1 MFTKLRS
8 INKISIA
15 ILAASL
21 ILQFYSLIRRYPD
34 EPKCGRLVEPFNPFN
49 VLINCDSAVFMK
61 DADNPERLFDGTSDY
76 QDRPASAL
84 INSLLTRLLRLVNF
98 PEKIFPVTGIS
109 GETYNYSST
118 VYIIFILLN
127 AVVFSASVVLIV
139 RAFSDPGSA
148 NRQNQTNVASFL
160 LLAVSV
166 LAANELTKTFFWTP
180 HSQMF
185 NILQPALAIYL
196 IMSLHTIN
204 TTKRFFKFS
213 FLLLL
218 LTFFYPSI
226 ALLAVLLL
234 FAPFRSI
241 YIRFAIVLITF
252 LTYASYPF
260 LLDFFGGEYRSNAI
274 QKFREFIWV
283 WDSIKL
289 GNLDEALLQN
299 GRLFLATF
307 PTIPTLFMIFTLILI
322 FIFNPKLI
330 QVNFKRTLLSP
341 TSFFIATYASYLF
354 FIGFY
359 SRRLTLG
366 FVIFL
371 ELLLILYLFRNMPL
385 RLERYA
391 PWFSGITL
399 IFISASWFFSSGPL
413 V

>member
-84 INSLLTRLLRLVNF
+84 INSVLTSLLRLVNF
-98 PEKIFPVTGIS
+98 PEKIFPVKGIS

-127 AVVFSASVVLIV
+127 AVVFSASVTLIV
-139 RAFSDPGSA
+139 IGFSDSGLVK
-148 NRQNQTNVASFL
+148 RQNQTNVASFL
-160 LLAVSV
+160 FLAVSV
-166 LAANELTKTFFWTP
+166 LSANELTKTFFWTP

-185 NILQPALAIYL
+185 NILQPALAVYL

-204 TTKRFFKFS
+204 TTRRFLKFS
-213 FLLLL
+213 FILLL

-234 FAPFRSI
+234 FAPFRNF
-241 YIRFAIVLITF
+241 YIRVAIVSITF
-252 LTYASYPF
+252 LAYAIYPF
-260 LLDFFGGEYRSNAI
+260 LLHFFGGEYRSNHI

-283 WDSIKL
+283 WDSIQL
-289 GNLDEALLQN
+289 GNLDEALLEN

-307 PTIPTLFMIFTLILI
+307 PTIPTLLMILTSILVFSLNSKPI
-322 FIFNPKLI
+322 LL
-330 QVNFKRTLLSP
+330 NFKRKLLSP
-341 TSFFIATYASYLF
+341 ISFFVATYASYLF

-371 ELLLILYLFRNMPL
+371 QLLLILYLFRNLPI

-391 PWFSGITL
+391 PWISGITL
-399 IFISASWFFSSGPL
+399 IFIYASWFFTSGPL